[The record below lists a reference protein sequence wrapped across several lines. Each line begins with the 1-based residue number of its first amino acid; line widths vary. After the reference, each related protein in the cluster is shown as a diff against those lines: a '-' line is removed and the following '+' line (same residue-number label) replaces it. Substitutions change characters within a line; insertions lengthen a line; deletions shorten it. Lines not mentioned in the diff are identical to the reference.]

1 MNPANSI
8 AIVLDRVGNPDM
20 AKAFAGVAKLLESTP
35 ESEVSDTYKALER
48 SMDLAT
54 QQTLAIIN
62 NSRVASLASNLA
74 HWWKDLPDI
83 WNHRK
88 VRLNDIWAKVTAEA
102 VNFLHEFDGSLEP
115 VPQFISLR
123 EEQADEDYVAR
134 LHYLAGLDGNLR
146 LLFMAADDPDIVYVA
161 DVMDEDAVSALLS
174 PYPVSNW
181 KSPGSADYVGIAE
194 FTVHVVNGH
203 RIFRTDGLIAS
214 CDLGALQVLQ
224 SGEFLPRMASLKT
237 ASVTRLTFTMN
248 AMMDPCFRDFLRSMG
263 GVPASVCSWD
273 IPIHQEADIPKTLE
287 AVKSQFG
294 YSVMM
299 YQVIDTPEQNIYASA
314 SPEGQVVRMLSAE
327 IAGIRTGSVETADMG
342 DVAEKVRAVTA
353 SVSGTERHALEKI
366 AKACSV
372 HSHYLV
378 ARTGEIKPSGNRF
391 LCDITKL
398 FANTRTEAAATKVYV
413 FPGTPTQIVA
423 AGVMDLDKNGDG
435 TIDAIEMGT
444 LGLMSDSDSASEPL
458 DDSCP
463 HGHCPKCSAEG
474 DCVEGNDTICVDGHR
489 SKTSAWKPCTCGPVV
504 EAPEARVAGSN
515 ISNMTRQYA
524 IKHDASFYVDT
535 EDGLWHVF
543 GDNTGFSYNH
553 FTAKQDAENLAK
565 EMNDS
570 KTASTRVAAGPTN
583 ARDAFSKDKSFY
595 VEIEDGVWHVF
606 GDNTGFSYRQFYNE
620 ESADDYAEDMN
631 KSKARV
637 AGSDM
642 SEAEARKLDTG
653 VSVQKDPS
661 DEWAGWN
668 VVGNETGFS
677 YFHSYN
683 EGDAETN
690 ARRWS
695 NSVDP
700 EGPTDRSTNPNVVE
714 YARRTLTSGKRKRM
728 TPKLA
733 AEDTAKK
740 FSGFENMFFGPG
752 ITLIDAKVLEDALW
766 DQMVDKTIAIARDQ
780 KEPQYA
786 AMSTLQGM
794 GLMDAS
800 FKVDPKLESEL
811 KKRTIAKLGTDP
823 FSAKSARVA
832 YAEDHD
838 LTKDETDFI
847 AKCVAE
853 AIKSGL
859 TEVEAIEDFVLA
871 KVEGDLSQE
880 WAREEENTSQLV
892 IDGLNFM
899 NAEAKRQLAR
909 AKTAATA
916 APLTQK
922 ERVAINASLAQA
934 GFDGNKNFKS
944 VSAALSSL
952 MSILNSH
959 GLELDEVT
967 SADIYN
973 KPTGHRS
980 INVARSTE
988 DPFSPESLQNTSV
1001 AFSWAPRGDS
1011 EFVESVAYLG

>member
-35 ESEVSDTYKALER
+35 ESEVSDTYKALEK
-48 SMDLAT
+48 SMDMAT

-83 WNHRK
+83 WSHRK

-263 GVPASVCSWD
+263 GVPASTCSWD
-273 IPIHQEADIPKTLE
+273 IPIHQESDVPKTLE

-314 SPEGQVVRMLSAE
+314 SPEAQVVRMLSSE
-327 IAGIRTGSVETADMG
+327 IAGIRTGKVEPVDMG
-342 DVAEKVRAVTA
+342 DVAEKMRAVTA
-353 SVSGTERHALEKI
+353 SVSGSERHAVEKI
-366 AKACSV
+366 ASACSV

-378 ARTGEIKPSGNRF
+378 ARTGEIKPSGRRF

-398 FANTRTEAAATKVYV
+398 FASTRTEASATKVYV

-489 SKTSAWKPCTCGPVV
+489 SKTSSWKPCTCGPIV
-504 EAPEARVAGSN
+504 EAPE
-515 ISNMTRQYA
+515 
-524 IKHDASFYVDT
+524 
-535 EDGLWHVF
+535 
-543 GDNTGFSYNH
+543 
-553 FTAKQDAENLAK
+553 
-565 EMNDS
+565 
-570 KTASTRVAAGPTN
+570 
-583 ARDAFSKDKSFY
+583 
-595 VEIEDGVWHVF
+595 
-606 GDNTGFSYRQFYNE
+606 
-620 ESADDYAEDMN
+620 
-631 KSKARV
+631 ARV

-677 YFHSYN
+677 YFHLYN
-683 EGDAETN
+683 EGDAEHQ

-728 TPKLA
+728 SPKLA

>member
-35 ESEVSDTYKALER
+35 ESEVSDTYKALEK
-48 SMDLAT
+48 SMDMAT

-83 WNHRK
+83 WSHRK

-413 FPGTPTQIVA
+413 FPGTPTQIVT

-463 HGHCPKCSAEG
+463 HGHCPKCAAEG

-553 FTAKQDAENLAK
+553 FTTKQDAENLAK

-637 AGSDM
+637 A
-642 SEAEARKLDTG
+642 
-653 VSVQKDPS
+653 
-661 DEWAGWN
+661 
-668 VVGNETGFS
+668 
-677 YFHSYN
+677 
-683 EGDAETN
+683 
-690 ARRWS
+690 
-695 NSVDP
+695 
-700 EGPTDRSTNPNVVE
+700 
-714 YARRTLTSGKRKRM
+714 
-728 TPKLA
+728 
-733 AEDTAKK
+733 
-740 FSGFENMFFGPG
+740 
-752 ITLIDAKVLEDALW
+752 
-766 DQMVDKTIAIARDQ
+766 
-780 KEPQYA
+780 
-786 AMSTLQGM
+786 
-794 GLMDAS
+794 
-800 FKVDPKLESEL
+800 
-811 KKRTIAKLGTDP
+811 
-823 FSAKSARVA
+823 

-847 AKCVAE
+847 AVCVAE

-859 TEVEAIEDFVLA
+859 TEVDAIEDFVLA

-880 WAREEENTSQLV
+880 WAQEEENTSQLI
-892 IDGLNFM
+892 IDGLNYI
-899 NAEAKRQLAR
+899 NAEAKRQLHKAKTGATADQVNEMKSDLLKEFAAINGER
-909 AKTAATA
+909 CSGCGESHPGEVCPDRPDFDGFEDDYPGERTAKTAS
-916 APLTQK
+916 PLTQK

>member
-35 ESEVSDTYKALER
+35 ESEVSDTYKALEK
-48 SMDLAT
+48 SMDMAT

-83 WNHRK
+83 WSHRK

-203 RIFRTDGLIAS
+203 RIFRTDGLIAA

-413 FPGTPTQIVA
+413 FPGTPTQIVT

-463 HGHCPKCSAEG
+463 HGHCPKCAAEG

-489 SKTSAWKPCTCGPVV
+489 SKTSAWKPCTCGPIV
-504 EAPEARVAGSN
+504 EAPE
-515 ISNMTRQYA
+515 
-524 IKHDASFYVDT
+524 
-535 EDGLWHVF
+535 
-543 GDNTGFSYNH
+543 
-553 FTAKQDAENLAK
+553 
-565 EMNDS
+565 
-570 KTASTRVAAGPTN
+570 
-583 ARDAFSKDKSFY
+583 
-595 VEIEDGVWHVF
+595 
-606 GDNTGFSYRQFYNE
+606 
-620 ESADDYAEDMN
+620 
-631 KSKARV
+631 
-637 AGSDM
+637 
-642 SEAEARKLDTG
+642 
-653 VSVQKDPS
+653 
-661 DEWAGWN
+661 
-668 VVGNETGFS
+668 
-677 YFHSYN
+677 
-683 EGDAETN
+683 
-690 ARRWS
+690 
-695 NSVDP
+695 
-700 EGPTDRSTNPNVVE
+700 
-714 YARRTLTSGKRKRM
+714 
-728 TPKLA
+728 
-733 AEDTAKK
+733 
-740 FSGFENMFFGPG
+740 
-752 ITLIDAKVLEDALW
+752 
-766 DQMVDKTIAIARDQ
+766 
-780 KEPQYA
+780 
-786 AMSTLQGM
+786 
-794 GLMDAS
+794 
-800 FKVDPKLESEL
+800 
-811 KKRTIAKLGTDP
+811 
-823 FSAKSARVA
+823 ARVA

-847 AKCVAE
+847 AVCVAE

-859 TEVEAIEDFVLA
+859 TEVDAIEDFVLA

-880 WAREEENTSQLV
+880 WAQEEENTSQLI
-892 IDGLNFM
+892 IDGLNYI
-899 NAEAKRQLAR
+899 NAEAKRQLHKAKTGATADQVNEMKSDLLKEFAAINGER
-909 AKTAATA
+909 CSGCGESHPGEVCPDRPDFDGFEDDYPGERTAKTAS
-916 APLTQK
+916 PLTQK